1 MKNPLFIAEVKT
13 QSPFGYESET
23 RWEDLFSL
31 ADEVGDMISVHT
43 NPLWGGSMDLI
54 RRAKG
59 MTDKPILAKGIHQDD
74 ESIKE
79 ALRAGADN
87 VLVAGRTPND
97 YKLRPFCW
105 IEPYSIGQM
114 GRLSLTYLDV
124 VVWNSRDLG
133 TGEVK
138 TETFDEARRVFEGM
152 LVQASNIRTESD
164 INPRADAIIVG
175 QHLQEFVDRRS

>member
-1 MKNPLFIAEVKT
+1 
-13 QSPFGYESET
+13 
-23 RWEDLFSL
+23 
-31 ADEVGDMISVHT
+31 
-43 NPLWGGSMDLI
+43 MDLI

-87 VLVAGRTPND
+87 VLVVGRTPND

-152 LVQASNIRTESD
+152 LVQASNIHS
-164 INPRADAIIVG
+164 INDVRPGADGIIVG
-175 QHLQEFVDRRS
+175 QNLQQFTDSLPVIR